1 MLHMKNN
8 PGASPMPKPAGRQR
22 WLVLGLLCLI
32 ALVNN
37 IDRLTLSIAAPAMQ
51 HELGFT
57 ATDIGLLGSAFSLF
71 YAFGQ
76 LPSGWF
82 VDRFG
87 PRRLLGVSVV
97 VWSAAT
103 AAMGTAHSF
112 GAFLIARAWL
122 GAAES
127 PSLPSTNK
135 IVTQWFPKKEQGIA
149 NASWD
154 AALKVGPAF
163 LTFALVFVVA
173 EFGWRSMY
181 LAAGVAGVVV
191 AIVFLFFYRDV
202 DRNTRLSR
210 EERAYIAHDGEV
222 RAAAD
227 AVRVPWTAMFKRQS
241 MWGMMAGF
249 FCNLWVYQIFLV
261 FIPMF
266 IIEQFG
272 VKFSSLGL
280 AASVPWVGAIIG
292 DIVSGIV
299 SGKLAERSGWTTLKA
314 KKVTIVAAL
323 LLQAI
328 VLALLPLN
336 AVFGQSAGLPVAV
349 ILMAFALGFNGG
361 RGRACMVAARRG
373 HHVFD
378 GRVSRRSAE
387 FWRLPRRDA
396 FAVGCWHDRR
406 RHAFIHPRFPVVG
419 GGIGV
424 WGNRLSFFRAAPHH
438 PGRKAESGSR
448 RCQTGIGRLI
458 RK

>member
-349 ILMAFALGFNGG
+349 ILMAFALGFNG
-361 RGRACMVAARRG
+361 AVVAHAWSLPAEVTTYSTVASAGAVQNFGGFLGATLSPLAAGMIVDATHSFTLVFLSSAVVSVFGAIAYHFFVRHPIIQGEKLNPAQEDARQ
-373 HHVFD
+373 
-378 GRVSRRSAE
+378 
-387 FWRLPRRDA
+387 
-396 FAVGCWHDRR
+396 
-406 RHAFIHPRFPVVG
+406 
-419 GGIGV
+419 
-424 WGNRLSFFRAAPHH
+424 
-438 PGRKAESGSR
+438 ESVA
-448 RCQTGIGRLI
+448 
-458 RK
+458 